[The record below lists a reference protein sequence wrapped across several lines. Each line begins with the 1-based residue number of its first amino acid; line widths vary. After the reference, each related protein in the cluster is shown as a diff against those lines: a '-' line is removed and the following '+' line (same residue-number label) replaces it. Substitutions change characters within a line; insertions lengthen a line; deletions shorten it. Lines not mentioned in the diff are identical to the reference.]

1 MQIYSTN
8 FEEAEKI
15 VFEFANEYLKII
27 FRLLSFKPKV
37 ESLSKFSNTVRC
49 LLFVYDCNCKKKCV
63 FLECYRK
70 NGGSRMRNSKEKW
83 QDALE
88 NPRKNVSDKRI
99 PIIIKLLN

>member
-37 ESLSKFSNTVRC
+37 RVYQNSVILSDVYCLWMTVI
-49 LLFVYDCNCKKKCV
+49 VKKKCV